1 MGTIKY
7 TLKIDG
13 VVAAEHMELETA
25 CILLEALF
33 QKYYKQAGCGGLE
46 VTIAS
51 EPLWSDDEDDKD

>member
-1 MGTIKY
+1 MGVIKY

-33 QKYYKQAGCGGLE
+33 QKYYKQAGSGGLE

-51 EPLWSDDEDDKD
+51 EPLWEENEYGED